1 MYNLNERIKNGRDA
15 LKMTEMNLE
24 IFKHKMLPKNM
35 LYAKFNLKEK
45 MLTQ

>member
-1 MYNLNERIKNGRDA
+1 MKNGRDA
-15 LKMTEMNLE
+15 LKTTEMDLI
-24 IFKHKMLPKNM
+24 IFKYKCYQKNM